1 MSQTQQTPPALKPL
15 NIPSIITYIDCGDG
29 TIIIV
34 SIVLSYGKTHVF
46 GNGIGTIVPT
56 YRVTWK
62 KEIQTLVG
70 DQKQYT
76 ILFENKRWDAILG
89 SNSVHTF
96 DEIIGLPAEITR
108 LENVS
113 LQQFKYVPT
122 ADDDRTKQFRQLLG
136 QLVSTYPV

>member
-34 SIVLSYGKTHVF
+34 SIVLSDGKTHVF

-56 YRVTWK
+56 NRVTWK
-62 KEIQTLVG
+62 KESQTLMEN
-70 DQKQYT
+70 QKQYT

-89 SNSVHTF
+89 GIRVHTF
-96 DEIIGLPAEITR
+96 DEIFGLLAEITR
-108 LENVS
+108 LENVLLQAIHFIS
-113 LQQFKYVPT
+113 LLCSI
-122 ADDDRTKQFRQLLG
+122 DRK
-136 QLVSTYPV
+136 